1 MVTATAAI
9 SGGHLNPAVTFAAW
23 VTKKIEGKN
32 ALGYIVFQCLGAI
45 FAASLLK
52 LAVPSDVLQAVGMGI
67 PALGQEENS
76 LMGFVTEFVLTF
88 FLVFVVFGTAI
99 DYRAPRLGGLFI
111 GLTVSLDILAGG
123 NLSGAAMN
131 PARYFGPALVGGNL
145 QHFWLYWLA
154 PLTGGV
160 AAALLYHFLLEDE
173 KRPPVVA
180 SPKFT
185 RSEL

>member
-1 MVTATAAI
+1 
-9 SGGHLNPAVTFAAW
+9 
-23 VTKKIEGKN
+23 
-32 ALGYIVFQCLGAI
+32 
-45 FAASLLK
+45 
-52 LAVPSDVLQAVGMGI
+52 
-67 PALGQEENS
+67 
-76 LMGFVTEFVLTF
+76 MGFVTEFVLTF